1 MGSKAH
7 LKNDESIARNFTRN
21 NANAFSEP
29 PSGVRFER
37 GQQPRRILGLE
48 LAPLASAQMRWQE
61 DWPEAHAHQ
70 PAHGDSE
77 RLEHAPHLAVA
88 PFAQHHLV
96 PAVRS
101 AAPARRDA
109 VEPGRAVVEN
119 DPFGE
124 GAHLFAREFA
134 PYPHRVL
141 ALDLAARMHESV
153 GELTRVGKKQ
163 EPPGIE

>member
-37 GQQPRRILGLE
+37 GQEARGILGLE

-61 DWPEAHAHQ
+61 DWPEAHTHQ
-70 PAHGDSE
+70 AAHGDSE

-88 PFAQHHLV
+88 PFAQHDLV
-96 PAVRS
+96 PAVRP
-101 AAPARRDA
+101 AAPARGNA
-109 VEPGRAVVEN
+109 VEPGRAVVEG
-119 DPFGE
+119 DPLSE
-124 GAHLFAREFA
+124 CAELLARELA
-134 PYPHRVL
+134 PHPHCVL
-141 ALDLAARMHESV
+141 ALDL
-153 GELTRVGKKQ
+153 
-163 EPPGIE
+163 